1 MRRPALGGNEMTKII
16 GAAAI
21 LTIALATYAASINPY
36 DARKTP
42 HEQSQQV
49 DTRDTE
55 HTASIR

>member
-1 MRRPALGGNEMTKII
+1 MTKII

-36 DARKTP
+36 ETRKAP
-42 HEQSQQV
+42 HEQSQQ
-49 DTRDTE
+49 TNARDIE